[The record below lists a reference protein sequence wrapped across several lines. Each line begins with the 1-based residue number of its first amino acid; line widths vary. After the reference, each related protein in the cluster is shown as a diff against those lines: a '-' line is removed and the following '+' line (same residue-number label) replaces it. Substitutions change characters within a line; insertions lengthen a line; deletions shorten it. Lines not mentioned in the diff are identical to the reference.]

1 MRELIF
7 LVMGMGVMELLQKIT
22 NAFGTYFEKK
32 AENFATKQD
41 VAEMRTKTEEV
52 QAEFHRI
59 NERFDA
65 DLKFKYQFFEDQY
78 KKLYG
83 GLFEK
88 VCKSEALRCVLKETA
103 TESRMLYTFN
113 EMPIVRFE
121 NTDDKD
127 DNIEKKIIEEIQQN
141 YIYASPDLL
150 KWMSVIVE
158 IDGFTERWNG
168 NVDEIRHYALT
179 RMIETIIHDYEILRE
194 KLYLKDENVEC
205 ETLENRIK
213 MGEFIEVK

>member
-1 MRELIF
+1 MREFIF
-7 LVMGMGVMELLQKIT
+7 LVMGMGIMELLKKIT

-41 VAEMRTKTEEV
+41 VAEMRTKAEEV

-103 TESRMLYTFN
+103 TENRML
-113 EMPIVRFE
+113 
-121 NTDDKD
+121 
-127 DNIEKKIIEEIQQN
+127 
-141 YIYASPDLL
+141 
-150 KWMSVIVE
+150 
-158 IDGFTERWNG
+158 
-168 NVDEIRHYALT
+168 
-179 RMIETIIHDYEILRE
+179 
-194 KLYLKDENVEC
+194 LY
-205 ETLENRIK
+205 
-213 MGEFIEVK
+213 FQ

>member
-1 MRELIF
+1 
-7 LVMGMGVMELLQKIT
+7 MGMISMILLKKIID
-22 NAFGTYFEKK
+22 AFGIYFEKK

-41 VAEMRTKTEEV
+41 ITEIRTKTEEV

-59 NERFDA
+59 NEKFDA

-78 KKLYG
+78 KKLYV
-83 GLFEK
+83 GLFAK
-88 VCKSEALRCVLKETA
+88 VCASEALRCVLKKKA
-103 TESRMLYTFN
+103 TENGMIYAFN

-121 NTDDKD
+121 SDDDKR
-127 DNIEKKIIEEIQQN
+127 DNVEKKIIENIQQN

-150 KWMSVIVE
+150 KWMSVVVE
-158 IDGFTERWNG
+158 IDGFTVYKNDDI
-168 NVDEIRHYALT
+168 DELRHYALT
-179 RMIETIIHDYEILRE
+179 KMIETIVHDYEILRE

-213 MGEFIEVK
+213 MGEFIKIDEFK

>member
-1 MRELIF
+1 
-7 LVMGMGVMELLQKIT
+7 
-22 NAFGTYFEKK
+22 
-32 AENFATKQD
+32 
-41 VAEMRTKTEEV
+41 
-52 QAEFHRI
+52 
-59 NERFDA
+59 
-65 DLKFKYQFFEDQY
+65 
-78 KKLYG
+78 
-83 GLFEK
+83 
-88 VCKSEALRCVLKETA
+88 
-103 TESRMLYTFN
+103 MLYTFN

-205 ETLENRIK
+205 KTLENRIK

>member
-1 MRELIF
+1 MK
-7 LVMGMGVMELLQKIT
+7 LLQKIMD
-22 NAFGTYFEKK
+22 AFGTYFEKK

-41 VAEMRTKTEEV
+41 VVELRTKNEEV

-65 DLKFKYQFFEDQY
+65 DLKFKYQFFEEQY
-78 KKLYG
+78 KKLYV
-83 GLFEK
+83 GLFAK
-88 VCKSEALRCVLKETA
+88 VCKSEALRCVLKKIS
-103 TESRMLYTFN
+103 TENGILYDFN

-121 NTDDKD
+121 NTDDES
-127 DNIEKKIIEEIQQN
+127 DNIEKKILEEIQRN

-158 IDGFTERWNG
+158 IDGFTERRNG
-168 NVDEIRHYALT
+168 DIDGIRHYALT

-194 KLYLKDENVEC
+194 KLCLKDENVEC
-205 ETLENRIK
+205 ETLEDRIK
-213 MGEFIEVK
+213 RGEFIEIE

>member
-1 MRELIF
+1 MVCIEEIRDKKRYDISITRDYYNANFSGKKCRYMQNLGDVNAWTYIF
-7 LVMGMGVMELLQKIT
+7 SNGDGHYGTVAKIT

-113 EMPIVRFE
+113 ECR
-121 NTDDKD
+121 
-127 DNIEKKIIEEIQQN
+127 
-141 YIYASPDLL
+141 
-150 KWMSVIVE
+150 
-158 IDGFTERWNG
+158 
-168 NVDEIRHYALT
+168 
-179 RMIETIIHDYEILRE
+179 
-194 KLYLKDENVEC
+194 
-205 ETLENRIK
+205 
-213 MGEFIEVK
+213 